1 MSMSVEAV
9 KHIQETANIP
19 AIADQLVNAETQV
32 PVALVPSSME
42 VESLE
47 RYMPNASRMRMSYRT
62 TSIEDFIKYSSDNEL
77 PCSTCFVDAE
87 EMNAE
92 TIIDLGSESS
102 PGHKDHKA
110 KLNLKKTA
118 AFKAILNING
128 VKQAQKSAAE
138 FLEDWA
144 GDGLAVLNS
153 AGDVMNL
160 QASVKA
166 LLDMTIESAREVNSK
181 VGDFGES
188 MSAMER
194 IEAKNQESLPS
205 EIIFSCSP
213 YNGLDIRD
221 FKLRVGV
228 LTGGD
233 KPSVVY
239 RIVAL
244 ELQEEDIAEEFK
256 GKLNAAFETTGIST
270 YIGTA

>member
-1 MSMSVEAV
+1 MTFSAEAV

-19 AIADQLVNAETQV
+19 AIAEQLSKAGTEI
-32 PVALVPSSME
+32 PVALLPDSMG
-42 VESLE
+42 VHSLE
-47 RYMPNASRMRMSYRT
+47 KYMPFASRMRMSYRT
-62 TSIEDFIKYSSDNEL
+62 TSIEDFIKYSSENEL
-77 PCSTCFVDAE
+77 DSSTCFVDAE

-92 TIIDLGSESS
+92 TIIDLGSEGE
-102 PGHKDHKA
+102 PGHKEHKA

-128 VKQAQKSAAE
+128 SKQSQKSAAE

-144 GDGLAVLNS
+144 GDGLVVLNS

-166 LLDMTIESAREVNSK
+166 LVDMTIESAREVNSK

-194 IEAKNQESLPS
+194 IEAKNQDSLPS

-213 YNGLDIRD
+213 YSGLDIRD

-228 LTGGD
+228 LTGGE

-244 ELQEEDIAEEFK
+244 ELQEEAIAEEFK
-256 GKLNAAFETTGIST
+256 EMLNDAFETTGIST